1 MYIGPYPSTS
11 KPIIFI
17 SNVSSKNEKN
27 TSSHTSGYG
36 IFCTLDIVSG
46 DCIVQQKFLFH
57 NLFSPLCLLGEIEIK
72 VHGSYISINII

>member
-1 MYIGPYPSTS
+1 MFQARMKKLHLVTRL
-11 KPIIFI
+11 
-17 SNVSSKNEKN
+17 
-27 TSSHTSGYG
+27 G

-46 DCIVQQKFLFH
+46 DGIVQQKFLFH